1 MKQSPKPKISL
12 TMPLKKDLK
21 KLQLAL
27 QEVESTNPT
36 NWFGKIFKKFKITNL
51 NMLISKTKSKLQ
63 DLKNQ
68 KQYNK

>member
-1 MKQSPKPKISL
+1 
-12 TMPLKKDLK
+12 MPLKKDLK

-27 QEVESTNPT
+27 QEVESTNPI
-36 NWFGKIFKKFKITNL
+36 NWFGKLFKKFKIANL
-51 NMLISKTKSKLQ
+51 NVLISKTKSKLQ

>member
-21 KLQLAL
+21 NLELAL
-27 QEVESTNPT
+27 KELESTNPT
-36 NWFGKIFKKFKITNL
+36 NWFGKLFKKIKITNL
-51 NMLISKTKSKLQ
+51 NVLISKTKSKLQ

-68 KQYNK
+68 KQYHK

>member
-1 MKQSPKPKISL
+1 MKQLPKPKILL

-21 KLQLAL
+21 NLQLAL
-27 QEVESTNPT
+27 KDLELSNPT
-36 NWFGKIFKKFKITNL
+36 NWFGKLFKKFKITNL

>member
-27 QEVESTNPT
+27 KEVESSNPT
-36 NWFGKIFKKFKITNL
+36 SWFGKLFKKIKITNL
-51 NMLISKTKSKLQ
+51 NVLISKTKSKLQ

>member
-1 MKQSPKPKISL
+1 
-12 TMPLKKDLK
+12 MPLKKDLK

-27 QEVESTNPT
+27 QQVESTNPT
-36 NWFGKIFKKFKITNL
+36 NWFDKLFKKFKIANL
-51 NMLISKTKSKLQ
+51 NVLISKTKSKLQ

>member
-1 MKQSPKPKISL
+1 MKQSNKPKISL

-21 KLQLAL
+21 TFQLTL
-27 QEVESTNPT
+27 KEIESSNPT
-36 NWFGKIFKKFKITNL
+36 NWFGKLFKKMKITNL
-51 NMLISKTKSKLQ
+51 NMLILKTKSKLQ

>member
-1 MKQSPKPKISL
+1 MKQSNKPKISL

-21 KLQLAL
+21 KLELAL
-27 QEVESTNPT
+27 KEVELSNPT
-36 NWFGKIFKKFKITNL
+36 NWFGKLFKKMKITNL
-51 NMLISKTKSKLQ
+51 NMLILKTKSKLQ

>member
-1 MKQSPKPKISL
+1 
-12 TMPLKKDLK
+12 MPLKKDLK
-21 KLQLAL
+21 NLQLAL
-27 QEVESTNPT
+27 KDLELSNPT
-36 NWFGKIFKKFKITNL
+36 NWFGKLFKKFKITNL